1 MPKEQHR
8 SAAEIEAQIQAQI
21 HAARDQIEATR
32 ARVNKRTGRD
42 LAAAVLI
49 ALALGGGLLASL
61 LWVKALFLVF
71 ATALVG
77 FALYELASA
86 LRFAGRD
93 VPRIPLVLLGCAILP
108 ITYFLGPAGL
118 WWSTL
123 GAVAVVAVVRLVEL
137 ADPATR
143 RGGRAVLQDVAGGAL
158 CIAYVAV
165 LGAFAVLLTAQ
176 DGGEWWTLAMIVM
189 TTVIDTGALAVGVWL
204 GRTKLA
210 PRISP
215 GKTWEGLAGGALAA
229 TAAGIPLSILML
241 GQEWWFGVVLA
252 GLLVVTA
259 TVGDLAESII
269 KRDLGIKDIGSFLP
283 GHGGFL
289 DRLDSILPSAVVM
302 MALFQIVHA

>member
-1 MPKEQHR
+1 MRKEHR
-8 SAAEIEAQIQAQI
+8 SAAEIDAQIQAQI
-21 HAARDQIEATR
+21 HAARDQIEAAR

-42 LAAAVLI
+42 LAAAIGIGL
-49 ALALGGGLLASL
+49 LLGGLLLASL
-61 LWVKALFLVF
+61 LWVKTLFMLLGTVM
-71 ATALVG
+71 VG

-93 VPRIPLVLLGCAILP
+93 VPRIPLVLLGSAIVP
-108 ITYFLGPAGL
+108 ITWYFGAAGL

-123 GAVAVVAVVRLVEL
+123 GAIALVALVRVLEL
-137 ADPATR
+137 ADVRTR
-143 RGGRAVLQDVAGGAL
+143 TGASAVFADVTGGAL
-158 CIAYVAV
+158 CIAYIAV
-165 LGAFAVLLTAQ
+165 LGSFAVLLTAQ
-176 DGGEWWTLAMIVM
+176 EGGQWWTLAMIAM
-189 TTVIDTGALAVGVWL
+189 TTVIDTGALAAGVWL
-204 GRTKLA
+204 GKHKLA

-229 TAAGIPLSILML
+229 TLAGIALSVWLL
-241 GQEWWFGVVLA
+241 GQEWWFGFVLA
-252 GLLVVTA
+252 ALLVVTA

-302 MALFQIVHA
+302 MALFQVVHA

>member
-1 MPKEQHR
+1 MRREHR

-32 ARVNKRTGRD
+32 DRVNKRTGRN
-42 LAAAVLI
+42 LAAAIGI
-49 ALALGGGLLASL
+49 ALVLGGALLVSVIF
-61 LWVKALFLVF
+61 VKALFMVF
-71 ATALVG
+71 GTVLIG
-77 FALYELASA
+77 FALFELASA

-93 VPRIPLVLLGCAILP
+93 VPRVPLVLLGCAILP
-108 ITYFLGPAGL
+108 VTWYLGAAGM

-123 GAVAVVAVVRLVEL
+123 AAIGIVALVRLVEL
-137 ADPATR
+137 ADPSTR
-143 RGGRAVLQDVAGGAL
+143 TGAGAVFADITAGAL

-165 LGAFAVLLTAQ
+165 LGGFTVLLTAQ
-176 DGGEWWTLAMIVM
+176 DGGEWWMLAMIIM

-204 GRTKLA
+204 GKHKLA

-215 GKTWEGLAGGALAA
+215 GKTWEGLLGGAAFA
-229 TAAGIPLSILML
+229 IAAGIALSVWML
-241 GQEWWFGVVLA
+241 GQEWWFGIILA
-252 GLLVVTA
+252 LLLVTSA

-289 DRLDSILPSAVVM
+289 DRLDSVLPSAVVM
-302 MALFQIVHA
+302 MALFQITHA

>member
-1 MPKEQHR
+1 MRREHR

-32 ARVNKRTGRD
+32 DRVNKRTGRN
-42 LAAAVLI
+42 LAAAIGI
-49 ALALGGGLLASL
+49 ALVLGGALLASL
-61 LWVKALFLVF
+61 LWVKTLFMAF
-71 ATALVG
+71 ATVLIG

-93 VPRIPLVLLGCAILP
+93 VPRVPLVLLGCAILP
-108 ITYFLGPAGL
+108 ITWYFGAAGM

-123 GAVAVVAVVRLVEL
+123 GAIGIVAIVRLVEL
-137 ADPATR
+137 VDPSTRSGAGAVFADVTA
-143 RGGRAVLQDVAGGAL
+143 GAL

-165 LGAFAVLLTAQ
+165 LGAFTVLLASQ
-176 DGGEWWTLAMIVM
+176 DGGQWWTLAMIIM
-189 TTVIDTGALAVGVWL
+189 TTVIDTGALAAGVWL
-204 GRTKLA
+204 GKHKLA

-215 GKTWEGLAGGALAA
+215 GKTWEGLLGGAVLA
-229 TAAGIPLSILML
+229 TGAGIALSVWML
-241 GQEWWFGVVLA
+241 GQPWWFGLLLA
-252 GLLVVTA
+252 ALLVASA

-302 MALFQIVHA
+302 MALFQVTHS

>member
-1 MPKEQHR
+1 MRKEHR
-8 SAAEIEAQIQAQI
+8 SAAEIDAQIQAQI

-42 LAAAVLI
+42 LAAAIGIGL
-49 ALALGGGLLASL
+49 LLGGVLLASL
-61 LWVKALFLVF
+61 LWVKTLFMVF
-71 ATALVG
+71 ATVMVG

-93 VPRIPLVLLGCAILP
+93 VPRIPLVLLGSAVVP
-108 ITYFLGPAGL
+108 ITWFLGAAGL

-123 GAVAVVAVVRLVEL
+123 GAIAIVAVVRLVEL
-137 ADPATR
+137 ADVRTR
-143 RGGRAVLQDVAGGAL
+143 TGASAVFADITGGAL
-158 CIAYVAV
+158 CIGYVAV
-165 LGAFAVLLTAQ
+165 LGSFAVLLTAQ
-176 DGGEWWTLAMIVM
+176 DGGQWWTLAMIIM
-189 TTVIDTGALAVGVWL
+189 TTVIDTGALAAGVWL
-204 GRTKLA
+204 GKHKLA

-215 GKTWEGLAGGALAA
+215 GKTWEGLAGGALLA
-229 TAAGIPLSILML
+229 TGAGILLSVWML
-241 GQEWWFGVVLA
+241 GQEWWFGFVLA
-252 GLLVVTA
+252 ALLVVTA

-302 MALFQIVHA
+302 MALFQVVHA

>member
-1 MPKEQHR
+1 MRREHR

-21 HAARDQIEATR
+21 SAARDQIEATR
-32 ARVNKRTGRD
+32 ERVNKRAGRN
-42 LAAAVLI
+42 LAAAIGIGVL
-49 ALALGGGLLASL
+49 LGGALLASL
-61 LWVKALFLVF
+61 VWVKALFMVF
-71 ATALVG
+71 ATVLIG

-108 ITYFLGPAGL
+108 VTWFFGAAGM

-123 GAVAVVAVVRLVEL
+123 GALAIVAIVRLVEL
-137 ADPATR
+137 ADASTR
-143 RGGRAVLQDVAGGAL
+143 TGPRAVFADIAAGAL

-165 LGAFAVLLTAQ
+165 LGAFTVLLASQ
-176 DGGEWWTLAMIVM
+176 EGGEWWVLAMIIM
-189 TTVIDTGALAVGVWL
+189 TTVIDTGALAAGVWL
-204 GRTKLA
+204 GKHKLA

-215 GKTWEGLAGGALAA
+215 GKTWEGLAGGAVCAM
-229 TAAGIPLSILML
+229 AAGVALSVWML
-241 GQEWWFGVVLA
+241 GEAWWFGLVLA
-252 GLLVVTA
+252 VLLVASA

-302 MALFQIVHA
+302 MALFQITHA

>member
-1 MPKEQHR
+1 MRREHR
-8 SAAEIEAQIQAQI
+8 SGAEIEAQIQAQI

-32 ARVNKRTGRD
+32 ARVNKRTGRN
-42 LAAAVLI
+42 LAAAIGIGAVLGFAVVASLVWVKTLFMVFALVLI
-49 ALALGGGLLASL
+49 
-61 LWVKALFLVF
+61 
-71 ATALVG
+71 G
-77 FALYELASA
+77 FALFELASA

-93 VPRIPLVLLGCAILP
+93 VPRVPLVLLGCAILP
-108 ITYFLGPAGL
+108 VTWYFGAAGM

-123 GAVAVVAVVRLVEL
+123 GAIAIVALVRLIEL
-137 ADPATR
+137 ADPSTR
-143 RGGRAVLQDVAGGAL
+143 TGRGDVFADIAAGAL

-165 LGAFAVLLTAQ
+165 LGGFTVLLTAQ

-204 GRTKLA
+204 GKHKLA

-215 GKTWEGLAGGALAA
+215 GKTWEGLLGGAVFAV
-229 TAAGIPLSILML
+229 AAGIPLSIWML
-241 GQEWWFGVVLA
+241 GQEWWFGLILA
-252 GLLVVTA
+252 ALLVVSA
-259 TVGDLAESII
+259 TVGDLAESLI

-302 MALFQIVHA
+302 MALFQVTHA

>member
-1 MPKEQHR
+1 MRREHR

-42 LAAAVLI
+42 LAAAVAI
-49 ALALGGGLLASL
+49 GVVLGAVLLASL
-61 LWVKALFLVF
+61 LWVKTLFMLF
-71 ATALVG
+71 ATVMVG

-93 VPRIPLVLLGCAILP
+93 VPRIPLVLLGSAIVP
-108 ITYFLGPAGL
+108 ITWYFGAAGL

-123 GAVAVVAVVRLVEL
+123 GAIGIVAVVRLVEL
-137 ADPATR
+137 ASPTTR
-143 RGGRAVLQDVAGGAL
+143 TGRGAVFADITGGAL
-158 CIAYVAV
+158 CIGYVAV
-165 LGAFAVLLTAQ
+165 LGAFAALLTSQ
-176 DGGEWWTLAMIVM
+176 EGGQWWTLAMIIM
-189 TTVIDTGALAVGVWL
+189 TTVIDTGALAAGVWL
-204 GRTKLA
+204 GKHKLA

-215 GKTWEGLAGGALAA
+215 GKTWEGLLGGAVLA
-229 TAAGIPLSILML
+229 TAAGIALSVWML
-241 GQEWWFGVVLA
+241 QQEWWFGFILA
-252 GLLVVTA
+252 ALLVATA

-302 MALFQIVHA
+302 MALFQVVHA

>member
-1 MPKEQHR
+1 MRREHR
-8 SAAEIEAQIQAQI
+8 SGAEIEAQIQAQI
-21 HAARDQIEATR
+21 HAAREQIEATR
-32 ARVNKRTGRD
+32 ARVNRRTGRN
-42 LAAAVLI
+42 LAAAIGI
-49 ALALGGGLLASL
+49 ALVLGVVLLASL
-61 LWVKALFLVF
+61 LWVKTLFMVF
-71 ATALVG
+71 ATVLIG
-77 FALYELASA
+77 FALFELASA

-93 VPRIPLVLLGCAILP
+93 VPRLPLVLLGAAILP
-108 ITYFLGPAGL
+108 VTWYFGAAGM

-123 GAVAVVAVVRLVEL
+123 AAIAIVAIVRLIEL

-143 RGGRAVLQDVAGGAL
+143 TGRGAVFADIAAGAL

-165 LGAFAVLLTAQ
+165 LGGFTVLLASQ
-176 DGGEWWTLAMIVM
+176 DGGEWWALGMIVM

-204 GRTKLA
+204 GKHRLA

-215 GKTWEGLAGGALAA
+215 GKTWEGLFGGAAFA
-229 TAAGIPLSILML
+229 IAAGIPLSVWML
-241 GQEWWFGVVLA
+241 GQPWWFGIILA
-252 GLLVVTA
+252 VLLVVSA

-302 MALFQIVHA
+302 MALFQVTHA

>member
-1 MPKEQHR
+1 MRKEHR
-8 SAAEIEAQIQAQI
+8 SAAEIDAQIQAQI

-42 LAAAVLI
+42 LAAAIGIGLLLG
-49 ALALGGGLLASL
+49 ALLLASL
-61 LWVKALFLVF
+61 LWVKTLFMLLGTVM
-71 ATALVG
+71 VG

-93 VPRIPLVLLGCAILP
+93 VPRIPLVLLGSAIVP
-108 ITYFLGPAGL
+108 ITWYFGAAGL

-123 GAVAVVAVVRLVEL
+123 GAIALVALVRVLEL
-137 ADPATR
+137 ADARTR
-143 RGGRAVLQDVAGGAL
+143 TGASAILADVTGGAL
-158 CIAYVAV
+158 CIAYIAV
-165 LGAFAVLLTAQ
+165 LGSFAVLLTAQ
-176 DGGEWWTLAMIVM
+176 EGGQWWTLAMIAM
-189 TTVIDTGALAVGVWL
+189 TSVTDTGALAAGVLL
-204 GRTKLA
+204 GKHKLA

-229 TAAGIPLSILML
+229 TVTGIALSVWLL
-241 GQEWWFGVVLA
+241 EQEWWFGLILA
-252 GLLVVTA
+252 ALLVVTA

-289 DRLDSILPSAVVM
+289 DRLDSVLPSAVVM
-302 MALFQIVHA
+302 MALFQVVHA

>member
-1 MPKEQHR
+1 MRREHR

-32 ARVNKRTGRD
+32 ERVNKRTGRNIVAAFGIA
-42 LAAAVLI
+42 LVLVAAVLV
-49 ALALGGGLLASL
+49 SL
-61 LWVKALFLVF
+61 LWIKTLFMVF
-71 ATALVG
+71 ATVLIG
-77 FALYELASA
+77 FALFELASA

-93 VPRIPLVLLGCAILP
+93 VPRVPLVLLGCAIVP
-108 ITYFLGPAGL
+108 VTWYFGAAGM

-123 GAVAVVAVVRLVEL
+123 AAIGIVALVRLVEL
-137 ADPATR
+137 ADVSTR
-143 RGGRAVLQDVAGGAL
+143 TGAGSVFADVTAGAL

-165 LGAFAVLLTAQ
+165 LGGFTVLLAAQ
-176 DGGEWWTLAMIVM
+176 DGGQWWALAMILM

-204 GRTKLA
+204 GRHKLA

-215 GKTWEGLAGGALAA
+215 GKTWEGLLGGAAFA
-229 TAAGIPLSILML
+229 IAAGIPLSVWML
-241 GQEWWFGVVLA
+241 GQEWWFGIILA
-252 GLLVVTA
+252 VLLVTSA

-302 MALFQIVHA
+302 MALFQVTHA

>member
-1 MPKEQHR
+1 MRREHR

-21 HAARDQIEATR
+21 LAAREQIEATR
-32 ARVNKRTGRD
+32 DRVNRRTGRD

-49 ALALGGGLLASL
+49 ALALGGALIASL
-61 LWVKALFLVF
+61 VWVKALFMVF
-71 ATALVG
+71 ATALIG

-93 VPRIPLVLLGCAILP
+93 VPRIPLVLLGSAILP
-108 ITYFLGPAGL
+108 VTYFLGAGGL

-123 GAVAVVAVVRLVEL
+123 GAVALVAIVRIVEL
-137 ADPATR
+137 VDPATR
-143 RGGRAVLQDVAGGAL
+143 TGARGVLADIAGGAL

-176 DGGEWWTLAMIVM
+176 EGGQWWTLAMIIM
-189 TTVIDTGALAVGVWL
+189 TTVIDTGALAAGVWL

-215 GKTWEGLAGGALAA
+215 GKTWEGLAGGALLA
-229 TAAGIPLSILML
+229 TAAGIALSVWML
-241 GQEWWFGVVLA
+241 GQEWWFGFVLA
-252 GLLVVTA
+252 GLLVVAA

-289 DRLDSILPSAVVM
+289 DRLDSILPSAVVT
-302 MALFQIVHA
+302 MALFQVVHA

>member
-1 MPKEQHR
+1 MRKEHR
-8 SAAEIEAQIQAQI
+8 RAAEIDAQIQAQI

-42 LAAAVLI
+42 LAAAVGIGL
-49 ALALGGGLLASL
+49 LLGVVLLASL
-61 LWVKALFLVF
+61 LWVKTLFMLL
-71 ATALVG
+71 ATVMVG

-93 VPRIPLVLLGCAILP
+93 VPRIPLVLLGCAIVP
-108 ITYFLGPAGL
+108 TTWYFGAAGL

-123 GAVAVVAVVRLVEL
+123 GAVALVALVRVLEL
-137 ADPATR
+137 ADVRTR
-143 RGGRAVLQDVAGGAL
+143 TGASAVLSDVMGGAL

-165 LGAFAVLLTAQ
+165 LGSFAVLLTEQ
-176 DGGEWWTLAMIVM
+176 EGGEWWTLAMIAM
-189 TTVIDTGALAVGVWL
+189 TTVIDTGALAAGVLL
-204 GRTKLA
+204 GKHKLA

-215 GKTWEGLAGGALAA
+215 GKTWEGLAGGALLAILC
-229 TAAGIPLSILML
+229 GIALSVWML
-241 GQEWWFGVVLA
+241 GQEWWFGIILA
-252 GLLVVTA
+252 VLLVITA

-289 DRLDSILPSAVVM
+289 DRLDSILPSGVVM
-302 MALFQIVHA
+302 MALFQVVHA

>member
-1 MPKEQHR
+1 MRREHR

-32 ARVNKRTGRD
+32 ERVNKRTGRN
-42 LAAAVLI
+42 LAAAIGI
-49 ALALGGGLLASL
+49 ALVLGGVLVVSL
-61 LWVKALFLVF
+61 LFVKVLFMVF
-71 ATALVG
+71 ATVLIG

-93 VPRIPLVLLGCAILP
+93 VPRVPLVLLGSAILP
-108 ITYFLGPAGL
+108 VTWFFGAAGL
-118 WWSTL
+118 WWATL
-123 GAVAVVAVVRLVEL
+123 AAVAIVALVRVIELV
-137 ADPATR
+137 DPATR
-143 RGGRAVLQDVAGGAL
+143 SGRGAVFADVTAGAL

-165 LGAFAVLLTAQ
+165 LGAFTVLFTRE
-176 DGGEWWTLAMIVM
+176 DGGEWWMLAMIVM

-204 GRTKLA
+204 GKHKLA

-215 GKTWEGLAGGALAA
+215 GKTWEGLLGGLVFAI
-229 TAAGIPLSILML
+229 AAGIGLSVWML
-241 GQEWWFGVVLA
+241 GQEWWFGIVLA
-252 GLLVVTA
+252 LLLVASA

-302 MALFQIVHA
+302 MALFQVTHA

>member
-1 MPKEQHR
+1 VDREHR

-42 LAAAVLI
+42 LAAATGI
-49 ALALGGGLLASL
+49 ALLLGGVLLASL
-61 LWVKALFLVF
+61 LWVKVLFMVF
-71 ATALVG
+71 ATVLIG

-93 VPRIPLVLLGCAILP
+93 VPRIPLVLLGSAVVP
-108 ITYFLGPAGL
+108 ITWFWGAAGM
-118 WWSTL
+118 WWGTL
-123 GAVAVVAVVRLVEL
+123 GAIAGVAVVRLAEL
-137 ADPATR
+137 ADARTR
-143 RGGRAVLQDVAGGAL
+143 TGASSVFADITQGAF

-165 LGAFAVLLTAQ
+165 LGAFTVQLTAQ
-176 DGGEWWTLAMIVM
+176 DGGQWWTLAMIIM
-189 TTVIDTGALAVGVWL
+189 TTVIDTGALAAGVLL
-204 GRTKLA
+204 GRHKLA

-215 GKTWEGLAGGALAA
+215 GKTWEGLAGGALLA
-229 TAAGIPLSILML
+229 TAAGIALSVWML
-241 GQEWWFGVVLA
+241 GQEWWFGFILA
-252 GLLVVTA
+252 ALLVVSA

-289 DRLDSILPSAVVM
+289 DRLDSILPSSVVM
-302 MALFQIVHA
+302 MALFQVVHA

>member
-1 MPKEQHR
+1 MRREHR

-32 ARVNKRTGRD
+32 ERVNKRTGRD
-42 LAAAVLI
+42 LAAAIGI
-49 ALALGGGLLASL
+49 ALVLGGALLASL
-61 LWVKALFLVF
+61 LWVKTLFMAF
-71 ATALVG
+71 ATVLIG

-93 VPRIPLVLLGCAILP
+93 VPRVPLVLLGCAIVP
-108 ITYFLGPAGL
+108 ITWYFGAAGM

-123 GAVAVVAVVRLVEL
+123 GAIGIVAIVRLVEL
-137 ADPATR
+137 VDPSTRSGAGAVFADVTA
-143 RGGRAVLQDVAGGAL
+143 GAL

-165 LGAFAVLLTAQ
+165 LGAFTVLLTSQ
-176 DGGEWWTLAMIVM
+176 DGGQWWTLAMIIM
-189 TTVIDTGALAVGVWL
+189 TTVIDTGALAAGVWL
-204 GRTKLA
+204 GKHKLA

-215 GKTWEGLAGGALAA
+215 GKTWEGLLGGAVLA
-229 TAAGIPLSILML
+229 TGAGIALSVWML
-241 GQEWWFGVVLA
+241 GQEWWFGFILA
-252 GLLVVTA
+252 ALLVASA

-302 MALFQIVHA
+302 MALFQVTHS